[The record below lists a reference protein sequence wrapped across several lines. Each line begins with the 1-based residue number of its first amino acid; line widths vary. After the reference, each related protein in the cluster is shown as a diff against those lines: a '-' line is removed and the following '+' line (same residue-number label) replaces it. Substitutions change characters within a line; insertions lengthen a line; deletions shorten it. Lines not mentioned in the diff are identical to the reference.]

1 MAVEPR
7 TWPDP
12 GTCGRAEYVV
22 ERHSRVQVGRAYGTG
37 VSEHAVVLPLLDA
50 SVLLGRALDVH
61 GSDPVFAAAL
71 AAALAAPAS

>member
-1 MAVEPR
+1 MSSGSPL
-7 TWPDP
+7 
-12 GTCGRAEYVV
+12 TCGKSEFVV
-22 ERHSRVQVGRAYGTG
+22 ERHTRVEVGRAYGTG

-71 AAALAAPAS
+71 ETALAIPAA